1 MSNSHM
7 IAALVLAWIVGFG
20 LADLIGFS
28 WTWLR
33 ARD

>member
-1 MSNSHM
+1 M

-20 LADLIGFS
+20 LADLIRFS

-33 ARD
+33 AKG